1 MTNTKEKKVVLSI
14 DNVRIIAY
22 DDLNYAV
29 VRDEP
34 VKDTG
39 ELKERFKGYV
49 RSIKG
54 ALDLIIRKE
63 LLVDMDSVYSVGTY
77 IEEHQVAVDKVTQTI
92 EEVFGNGKK

>member
-34 VKDTG
+34 AKDSD
-39 ELKERFKGYV
+39 EMKERFKGYV
-49 RSIKG
+49 GSVRG
-54 ALDLIIRKE
+54 ALDLIVRKD
-63 LLVDMDSVYSVGTY
+63 LLVDMDSVFSVETY
-77 IEEHQVAVDKVTQTI
+77 IEEHQAAIDKVTQAI
-92 EEVFGNGKK
+92 EEAFSNVKA